1 TNGATD
7 WEYFTINKEHFLVVA
22 NAYNYGSQN
31 FKNIESYRTNSTI
44 FKLDRTKRAFT
55 KYQVISTN
63 SAIDWEHL
71 SFGND
76 HFLMVSNAQNGGSD
90 EHHKCMMYR
99 WQGLDRF
106 VPVHSM
112 FTQPNADI
120 EIFRDQADIFFL
132 FANIKGSTGEVAK
145 LKFL

>member
-31 FKNIESYRTNSTI
+31 FKNIDSYRTNSTI

-63 SAIDWEHL
+63 
-71 SFGND
+71 
-76 HFLMVSNAQNGGSD
+76 
-90 EHHKCMMYR
+90 
-99 WQGLDRF
+99 
-106 VPVHSM
+106 
-112 FTQPNADI
+112 
-120 EIFRDQADIFFL
+120 
-132 FANIKGSTGEVAK
+132 
-145 LKFL
+145 